1 MSGLENQNPET
12 NTTDSERGTAFCP
25 KCGKPRVSGGKFCK
39 YCGCEFEI
47 RGTKENHHSQSNGQM
62 NIGRKT
68 AFLASKKSR
77 IVIAGVLICTIVAIA
92 VAQCGI
98 FSGRGKSQLKN
109 PEVKRAA
116 EVARPTKN
124 EKNTKIVRST
134 EAAKPTENL
143 QPTEVVKPTEAERSV
158 GIGQTIRFGSYEQ
171 DNNTS
176 NGKEK
181 IEWIVLAKEGNKILI
196 TSKYGLDAKPY
207 NTEYKAVTWE
217 TCSLRKWLNDSFLNN
232 AFSEEERS
240 RISVTRITAE
250 KNPEYDT
257 DPGRDTEDKVFLL
270 SIQEAEK
277 YFSSDQQM
285 VTYPTAYAIAQ
296 GAYECDDS
304 FCGWWLRSPGYDS
317 NIAADAYHG
326 GGVNRRGY
334 DVDDDDDAIR
344 PALWIELN
352 NNIEIVQSAEISR
365 TAENELSAEVGQTIR
380 FGSYEQDNNL
390 SNGKEEIEWIVLAK
404 ENNKMLVIS
413 KFCLEAK
420 AYNEKGGSATW
431 EGSTLREWLNSSFL
445 NSAFSEEEKNQISVT
460 TVSPDND
467 PEYDTGLEKDTND
480 KIFLLSMKEAKKY
493 FGSDDERMAKATAYA
508 IASGPDMMTY
518 KHEEWGE
525 SGNEKWDGNCFWWL
539 RSPSYLNLLD
549 IGRYTEMNVALQGNI
564 NIQGHGVANDCNTV
578 RPAMWINMES

>member
-181 IEWIVLAKEGNKILI
+181 IEWIVLAKE
-196 TSKYGLDAKPY
+196 
-207 NTEYKAVTWE
+207 
-217 TCSLRKWLNDSFLNN
+217 
-232 AFSEEERS
+232 
-240 RISVTRITAE
+240 
-250 KNPEYDT
+250 
-257 DPGRDTEDKVFLL
+257 
-270 SIQEAEK
+270 
-277 YFSSDQQM
+277 
-285 VTYPTAYAIAQ
+285 
-296 GAYECDDS
+296 
-304 FCGWWLRSPGYDS
+304 
-317 NIAADAYHG
+317 
-326 GGVNRRGY
+326 
-334 DVDDDDDAIR
+334 
-344 PALWIELN
+344 
-352 NNIEIVQSAEISR
+352 
-365 TAENELSAEVGQTIR
+365 
-380 FGSYEQDNNL
+380 
-390 SNGKEEIEWIVLAK
+390 
-404 ENNKMLVIS
+404 NNKMLVIS

-493 FGSDDERMAKATAYA
+493 FSSDDERMAKATAYA